1 MRIASNCNISGE
13 IDTMAPRSQLE
24 IFTSSVLRLVN
35 EEASYHRELKEQT
48 EHVKQL
54 ESAQGGEDE
63 NREYM
68 LKQEVDG
75 VVIGC
80 IPLCISS

>member
-1 MRIASNCNISGE
+1 
-13 IDTMAPRSQLE
+13 MAPKSQLE

-48 EHVKQL
+48 AHVEQL
-54 ESAQGGEDE
+54 EGAQGGEDE

-68 LKQEVDG
+68 LKQEVGGPSIDYTWLSLLIAG
-75 VVIGC
+75 R
-80 IPLCISS
+80 